1 MARGVAKRSRMVLVM
16 LYLDQIGVEFGLVDG
31 VEFYQALRVV
41 IAVRVQ
47 QLEQSALLPVFTCQ
61 S

>member
-1 MARGVAKRSRMVLVM
+1 MARGVAKRSRMVLVT

-31 VEFYQALRVV
+31 VELYQAL
-41 IAVRVQ
+41 IAVRAQ
-47 QLEQSALLPVFTCQ
+47 QSEQSARLPVSTCR